1 MMRTMRANAKWVFYI
16 LAFSFVGWLAYG
28 QVTEILGP
36 GANVV
41 LKINGREVQIPEYQ
55 QAVQRAFEQY
65 RQRRGAAPLTREE
78 ERQLQDQVVEQLIQT
93 MLLQDEYRRLGI
105 MATDEEVV
113 AMARSQPPPEVFQL
127 PDFQTDGQFDI
138 AKYQR
143 FLATADQAFLQSLEA
158 RYREQIPQ
166 VKLAQYITAD
176 VYLPDAKLWQLYRD
190 EHDSARVAVVTFWPQ
205 QVADADAPVTDAEVE
220 RYYEAHRDEY
230 RRPAVAFVS
239 YVAIDRRP
247 NAADSAAA
255 LARARRLRAEIG
267 QGRGDSAKF
276 AEVARRESADSGSA
290 AQGGDLG
297 WFKRSQP
304 GFDPAFLAGLRG
316 LAPGQASPPVLSSF
330 GYHLIRIEQARG
342 DSLRARH
349 ILIPIELVGEHLDAV
364 EARADSLDRLGSE
377 QTDPAALD
385 SAARRLGL
393 PRERGRVVEGERA
406 FLGGRIVPDVSV
418 WAFEAEPG
426 ETSPVIEAQ
435 AAYYVFRLDSLVPAG
450 VPPLAEIRPT
460 VLAAARLERKVA
472 LVQPRTEDFVRQLR
486 PGEALARAAARH
498 GVPLQTLGP
507 FSRGA
512 PAGFLVRQPL
522 AVGAAFGLRVGEHS
536 GAIHGDGGSFV
547 VEVLSRR
554 SADSA
559 AWLAQRAVQRER
571 LLGQLRQARINA
583 YLSGLRAQATVVD
596 RRREIFRAAPATS
609 APPVA
614 F

>member
-16 LAFSFVGWLAYG
+16 LAFSFIGWLAYG
-28 QVTEILGP
+28 QVMDILGP

-41 LKINGREVQIPEYQ
+41 LKVNGHEVQIPEYQ
-55 QAVQRAFEQY
+55 QAVQRAYEQY

-78 ERQLQDQVVEQLIQT
+78 ERQLQDQVVEQLIQAA
-93 MLLQDEYRRLGI
+93 LLQDEYRRLGI
-105 MATDEEVV
+105 AATNEEVI

-143 FLATADQAFLQSLEA
+143 FLATADPTFLQSLEA

-166 VKLAQYITAD
+166 VKLAQYVTAD

-190 EHDSARVAVVTFWPQ
+190 EHDSVRVAVATFWPQ

-220 RYYEAHRDEY
+220 RYYEDHRDEY

-239 YVAIDRRP
+239 YVALDRRP
-247 NAADSAAA
+247 NAADTAAA

-267 QGRGDSAKF
+267 PGADSTKF

-304 GFDPAFLAGLRG
+304 GFDPGFLAGLRG
-316 LAPGQASPPVLSSF
+316 LGPRQVSPPVLSSF
-330 GYHLIRIEQARG
+330 GYHLIRIEQTRG
-342 DSLRARH
+342 DSVRARH
-349 ILIPIELVGEHLDAV
+349 ILIPIELVGAHLDAV

-385 SAARRLGL
+385 SAARRLGPPL
-393 PRERGRVVEGERA
+393 ERGRVVEGERA

-418 WAFEAEPG
+418 WAFEAGSG
-426 ETSPVIEAQ
+426 ETSPVIEAP

-450 VPPLAEIRPT
+450 VPPLAEVRPT
-460 VLAAARLERKVA
+460 VLQAARLERKAAIVR
-472 LVQPRTEDFVRQLR
+472 PRAEGFVRQLR
-486 PGEALARAAARH
+486 LGEALATAAARH
-498 GVPLQTLGP
+498 GVPVQTLGP

-512 PAGFLVRQPL
+512 PAGFLVGQPL
-522 AVGAAFGLRVGEHS
+522 VVGAAFGLRVGERS
-536 GAIHGDGGSFV
+536 PAIHGDGGSFV

-559 AWLAQRAVQRER
+559 AWLAQRAAQRER

-583 YLSGLRAQATVVD
+583 YLSGLRAQARIVD
-596 RRREIFRAAPATS
+596 RRRE
-609 APPVA
+609 
-614 F
+614 